1 MVILLLTSV
10 KDVCNN
16 KLICHINVI
25 ISDEFLGEIA
35 QLILVVFVL
44 REFNSFSL
52 A

>member
-10 KDVCNN
+10 KDVCN